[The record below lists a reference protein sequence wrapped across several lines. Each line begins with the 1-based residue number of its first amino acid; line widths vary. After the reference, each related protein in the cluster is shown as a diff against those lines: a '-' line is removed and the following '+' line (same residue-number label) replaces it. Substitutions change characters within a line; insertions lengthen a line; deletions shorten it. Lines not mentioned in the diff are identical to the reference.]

1 MVHEGVAIGNWLIN
15 SMRPNKDKLPT
26 ELVEKLDALGFLWE
40 TGRKK
45 RSAVPPSPVL
55 QRDTAPLRKPES
67 STPSWFGHFELCRV
81 FMRTL
86 SRQIKVTDMYRGVNI
101 GHWFQMESQIY
112 TTGAFS
118 EFKRLLFKS
127 LNHLNESHGWVL
139 RDWYW
144 HYSHCLES
152 LFPKSSR
159 LNHTDTYYGLPQ
171 IGRASCRERVYSSV

>member
-15 SMRPNKDKLPT
+15 SMRPNKDKLFT

-112 TTGAFS
+112 TTEARSAAADARRSCPAGPRA
-118 EFKRLLFKS
+118 R
-127 LNHLNESHGWVL
+127 
-139 RDWYW
+139 
-144 HYSHCLES
+144 
-152 LFPKSSR
+152 SR
-159 LNHTDTYYGLPQ
+159 R
-171 IGRASCRERVYSSV
+171 RARWRRGVSPRVPCAARSRGSR